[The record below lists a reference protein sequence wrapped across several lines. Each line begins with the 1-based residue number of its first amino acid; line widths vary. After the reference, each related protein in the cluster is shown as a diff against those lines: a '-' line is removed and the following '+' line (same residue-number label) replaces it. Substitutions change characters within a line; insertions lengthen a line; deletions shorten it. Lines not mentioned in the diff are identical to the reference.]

1 MSLTNPV
8 LNDILTKE
16 INILRNVILSMESKM
31 ENYINNSKKSMDD
44 LSERIQRQDT
54 KIDVIHKLFNS
65 YKNIINTKTTNEYKM
80 NNYDYENV
88 KKRIEDLE
96 NNTENL
102 TSFLLNLIN
111 ERTKSQ
117 QEQITELKT
126 NFNNRVNSVDP
137 TKFAL
142 IENSNKQLLEQIMF
156 IRNEYNNF
164 SKNVGDN
171 NYRLN
176 GLESKYRNLD
186 RKINSVYEVRDERVN
201 GSSYERVNTDSY
213 DEHFENEN
221 RDEETPIN
229 DERGENWIKVTKKKS
244 NRRFNNRF

>member
-126 NFNNRVNSVDP
+126 NFNNRVNSVDS

-201 GSSYERVNTDSY
+201 TDSY

-221 RDEETPIN
+221 RDEETSIN